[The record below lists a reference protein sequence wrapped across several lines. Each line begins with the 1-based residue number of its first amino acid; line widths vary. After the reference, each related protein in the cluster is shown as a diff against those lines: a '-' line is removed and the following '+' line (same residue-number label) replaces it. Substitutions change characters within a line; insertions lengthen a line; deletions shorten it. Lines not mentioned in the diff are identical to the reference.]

1 MAFRKIVVGVD
12 ESPAAV
18 HALREAAIIAE
29 AAGAQLL
36 ALTVVEDPWRKVE
49 PAEVEGF
56 RRIPGPAPA
65 DVAEDRAHAGLEAL
79 VQGALGPGGA
89 QVAVQFGLPSVELAR
104 RAELEGADL
113 LVLGRQPTGD
123 LARRPTGR
131 TLRGTLA
138 RARMPCLVVPF
149 GQRTWRRVL
158 AALGAGPAAA
168 AVDEVATAFA
178 ALWGA
183 VPTTV
188 HAEPGGRAPTAA
200 VVTDAAHGPATA
212 TAGTIVYGDPV
223 GEILKTARE
232 QSTDILVIGYHR
244 GETTAEAGRV
254 APHLLERAPCA
265 VLTVPV

>member
-1 MAFRKIVVGVD
+1 MFRKIVVAVD

-18 HALREAAIIAE
+18 HALRQAAVIAE
-29 AAGAQLL
+29 AAGAQLV
-36 ALTVVEDPWRKVE
+36 ALTVVEDPWRQVE

-56 RRIPGPAPA
+56 RRIHGPTPA
-65 DVAEDRAHAGLEAL
+65 DVAEDRARTAL
-79 VQGALGPGGA
+79 DAQVRSALGPGRAG
-89 QVAVQFGLPSVELAR
+89 VAVQFGLAAVEVAR

-113 LVLGRQPTGD
+113 LVLGRQPVGE

-149 GQRTWRRVL
+149 GQRGWRRVL
-158 AALGAGPAAA
+158 AALATGPAAA
-168 AVDEVATAFA
+168 AVEEVATAFA
-178 ALWGA
+178 ALWGEA
-183 VPTTV
+183 PQSV
-188 HAEPGGRAPTAA
+188 HAEPGGGTGVAATSRAAN
-200 VVTDAAHGPATA
+200 GPATV

-223 GEILKTARE
+223 GEVLKAARE
-232 QSTDILVIGYHR
+232 HGTDTLVIGYHR

>member
-1 MAFRKIVVGVD
+1 VTFRKIIVGVD

-18 HALREAAIIAE
+18 HALREAAIMAE
-29 AAGAQLL
+29 AAGAQLV

-49 PAEVEGF
+49 PPEVEGF
-56 RRIPGPAPA
+56 RRIHGPTPA
-65 DVAEDRAHAGLEAL
+65 DVAEDHARSALEAL
-79 VQGALGPGGA
+79 VLSTLGAARAGA
-89 QVAVQFGLPSVELAR
+89 AVQFGLASVELAR

-138 RARMPCLVVPF
+138 RARMPCLIVPF

-158 AALGAGPAAA
+158 AALGVGPAAA

-183 VPTTV
+183 EPQTV
-188 HAEPGGRAPTAA
+188 HAEPGGGAARVAAARAE
-200 VVTDAAHGPATA
+200 HGPATVA
-212 TAGTIVYGDPV
+212 AGTILHGDPV
-223 GEILKTARE
+223 GEVLKAARE
-232 QSTDILVIGYHR
+232 QATDTLVIGYHR
-244 GETTAEAGRV
+244 GETTAETGRV